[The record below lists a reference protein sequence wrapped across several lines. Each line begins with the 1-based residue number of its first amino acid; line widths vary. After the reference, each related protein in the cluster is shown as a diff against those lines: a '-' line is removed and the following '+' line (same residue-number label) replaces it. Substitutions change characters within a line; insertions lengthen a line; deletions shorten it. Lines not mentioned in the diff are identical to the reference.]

1 MADMNSRANGETVVL
16 VHGAPAVASSWA
28 DVTER
33 LRAADVSRRLVQ
45 AIVSGSLVPGKKI
58 SPIKVASE
66 LGVSHIA
73 QLSPDFIDQVY
84 HWRQILEDEAHRIA
98 VPRLDRSDLARM
110 RKINDRACR
119 AAESQDS
126 RFVSLNRE
134 FHFVAFKRAGSEVLL
149 RFLDHLWDAAALYQN
164 TIAVSISRSLLR
176 DEHNALMEAFEVQDV
191 NLVNARMTEHRY
203 ADVVY
208 DTGVGTS

>member
-33 LRAADVSRRLVQ
+33 LRAADISRRLVQ

-126 RFVSLNRE
+126 RFVSLNR
-134 FHFVAFKRAGSEVLL
+134 
-149 RFLDHLWDAAALYQN
+149 LWDAAALYQN

-208 DTGVGTS
+208 DTGVGIG